1 MSRTLLITAPENNTE
16 RLDKLIA
23 NADELLSRSAAQNL
37 IESGAVF
44 LNGRIAAKSV
54 VPKAGDEIRMEIPD
68 PTEIEA
74 KPEKIPLE
82 IVYEDDS
89 LLVVNKPKG
98 MVVHPAP
105 GNERGTLVNALLAH
119 CGDSL
124 SGINGKIRPG
134 IVHRIDKDTSGLLIV
149 AKNDEAH
156 RALAEQIKA
165 HSFTRVYEAV
175 VIGNLKEDS
184 GTIDAPIGR
193 DPNDRKKMKVTEKNS
208 RNAVTHYEVL
218 ERFGDF
224 THLRLRL
231 ETGRTHQIR
240 VHMASIGHPVAGD
253 PVYGPKK
260 EIESLGGRCLH
271 ARVIGFLHPKT
282 GEFLEFSS
290 DLPAYFTDFL
300 ETLRKKYS

>member
-1 MSRTLLITAPENNTE
+1 MSRTLLITAAENSGE

-23 NADELLSRSAAQNL
+23 GADETLTRSAVQNL
-37 IESGAVF
+37 IEAGAVL
-44 LNGRIAAKSV
+44 LNGRIASKSA
-54 VPKAGDEIRMEIPD
+54 VPKEGDEIRVEIPD
-68 PTEIEA
+68 PTGIDA
-74 KPEKIPLE
+74 QPEEIPLE
-82 IVYEDDS
+82 IVYEDEW

-119 CGDSL
+119 CGNSL

-156 RALAEQIKA
+156 QSLALQIKE

-175 VIGNLKEDS
+175 VIGNLKEDTGS
-184 GTIDAPIGR
+184 VDAPIGR
-193 DPNDRKKMKVTEKNS
+193 DPNDRKRMKGTEKNS
-208 RNAVTHYEVL
+208 RSAVTHYEVL

-240 VHMASIGHPVAGD
+240 VHMA
-253 PVYGPKK
+253 
-260 EIESLGGRCLH
+260 
-271 ARVIGFLHPKT
+271 
-282 GEFLEFSS
+282 
-290 DLPAYFTDFL
+290 
-300 ETLRKKYS
+300 